1 VSKSRFFESSNR
13 GSCIY
18 KSSSTFGVN
27 VPLTFGKEIDI
38 TKTSTGMNVIWQ
50 TLKD

>member
-1 VSKSRFFESSNR
+1 MEAT
-13 GSCIY
+13 
-18 KSSSTFGVN
+18 STKAAATVGVN